1 MIGLARVLL
10 LALLAL
16 PAAAQT
22 HADYPTRP
30 IRIVVPYPAGGGAD
44 LLARIVGEE
53 LATRL
58 GQPVV
63 IENRGGASG
72 TIGLQA
78 VATAEPDGYTLG
90 LVTPVFVMTPA
101 LMKNHP
107 YDPLRDFAPVG
118 AIGFTPLVLVVHPG
132 VAAKT
137 IPEFVALARARP
149 GSLNYASLGAAS
161 TQGLAATLFKGMTG
175 IEATEIPYK
184 GSAPGL
190 ADLLAGHVQFMF
202 NALPSMI
209 PQVKAGRLRA
219 LGVSGA
225 KASPLLPEVPPIR
238 EAVPGYDVTT
248 WYALVAPAGTPSPV
262 VERLN
267 RELAAVLRS
276 PLMRERLVDQGLEPG
291 PMSPDEL
298 AAHLRAESA
307 KWARAIREA
316 RIPPE

>member
-16 PAAAQT
+16 PAAAQ

-53 LATRL
+53 LGARL
-58 GQPVV
+58 GQAVV
-63 IENRGGASG
+63 IENRSGASG
-72 TIGLQA
+72 TIGLQS
-78 VATAEPDGYTLG
+78 VATSDRDGYTLG
-90 LVTPVFVMTPA
+90 LVTPIFVMTPA

-118 AIGFTPLVLVVHPG
+118 AIGFTPLVLVVHPD

-137 IPEFVALARARP
+137 TGEFIALARSRP
-149 GSLNYASLGAAS
+149 AALNYASVGVAS
-161 TQGLAATLFKGMTG
+161 TQGLAAVMFNGMTG
-175 IEATEIPYK
+175 IDTTAIPYK

-190 ADLLAGHVQFMF
+190 GDLLAGNVQFMF

-209 PQVKAGRLRA
+209 AQVKAGKLRA
-219 LGVSGA
+219 LGVTGA
-225 KASPLLPEVPPIR
+225 KASPLLPEVPPIH
-238 EAVPGYDVTT
+238 EAVPGYEVTT

-262 VERLN
+262 IERLN
-267 RELAAVLRS
+267 RELGSILRS
-276 PLMRERLVDQGLEPG
+276 PAMRERLVDQGLEPS
-291 PMSPDEL
+291 PMSADEL

-307 KWARAIREA
+307 KWARVIREA
-316 RIPPE
+316 RVSPE